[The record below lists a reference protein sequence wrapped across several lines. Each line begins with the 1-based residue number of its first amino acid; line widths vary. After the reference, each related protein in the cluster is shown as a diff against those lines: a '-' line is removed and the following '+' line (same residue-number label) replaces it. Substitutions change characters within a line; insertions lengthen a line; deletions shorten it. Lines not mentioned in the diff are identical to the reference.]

1 MHRRQF
7 LFSAAAAALATSALR
22 IRTAQAGPT
31 VKKIGIQFFS
41 VPKLLEKDF
50 DGTLGLLKRLGYSE
64 VEFYGPFEFS
74 APEAISEWAKVTP
87 QLGFSGSGFFGLTA
101 KKARELLDKHGLTA
115 PSMHTDLGTL
125 QTKMGPLSEAAHVI
139 GATYVVLPAI
149 PLEKRKTLDDYK
161 RMVDAFNSIG
171 EQALRH
177 GVKFGY
183 HNHGYGLKEMQGQVP
198 LHLLLKGTDP
208 KRVFF
213 EMDVY
218 WTTAGGADPV
228 KLLKEYADRY
238 KMLHLKDMKEHKQ
251 FKGDGGDP
259 AQWIELFPYMTTVG
273 DGVIDIKAIVAQ
285 AQASGVEHLIVEQD
299 MVANPEVALKRSADY
314 LLKL

>member
-7 LFSAAAAALATSALR
+7 LFCSAAVLAAATLR
-22 IRTAQAGPT
+22 AKPARAGT
-31 VKKIGIQFFS
+31 LVKKIGVQFFS

-64 VEFYGPFEFS
+64 VEFYGPYEFS
-74 APEAISEWAKVTP
+74 DPEAIREWAKVTP
-87 QLGFSGSGFFGLTA
+87 QLGFSGSGFYGLTA
-101 KKARELLDKHGLTA
+101 QKARASLDKHGLTA
-115 PSMHTDLGTL
+115 PSMHTDLLTL
-125 QTKMGPLSEAAHVI
+125 QSHIGPLSDAAHVI

-149 PLEKRKTLDDYK
+149 PQDRRKTLDDYK
-161 RMVDAFNSIG
+161 RMADAFNAIG
-171 EQALRH
+171 EQAERH

-198 LHLLLKGTDP
+198 LQLLLKGTDP
-208 KRVFF
+208 KKVFF
-213 EMDVY
+213 EMDIY

-228 KLLKEYADRY
+228 KLLKEHASRY
-238 KMLHLKDMKEHKQ
+238 KMLHMKDMKEHRQ

-259 AQWIELFPYMTTVG
+259 GQWMELFPYMTTVG
-273 DGVIDIKAIVAQ
+273 DGVIDIKAIVEQ
-285 AQASGVEHLIVEQD
+285 AKASGVEHLFVEQD
-299 MVANPEVALKRSADY
+299 MVANPEVALQRSADY

>member
-7 LFSAAAAALATSALR
+7 LFCSAAALAASALPLVPAR
-22 IRTAQAGPT
+22 AAAM
-31 VKKIGIQFFS
+31 VKKIGVQFFS

-64 VEFYGPFEFS
+64 VEFYGPYEFS
-74 APEAISEWAKVTP
+74 DPEAISEWAKVTP
-87 QLGFSGSGFFGLTA
+87 QLGFSGSGFYGLTA
-101 KKARELLDKHGLTA
+101 QKAKALLDKHGLSA

-125 QTKMGPLSEAAHVI
+125 QTRMGPLSDAAHVI

-149 PLEKRKTLDDYK
+149 PEGKRKTLDDYK
-161 RMVDAFNSIG
+161 RMADAFNSIG
-171 EQALRH
+171 EQAEKH

-198 LHLLLKGTDP
+198 LQLLLKGTDP
-208 KRVFF
+208 KKVFF
-213 EMDVY
+213 EMDIY

-228 KLLKEYADRY
+228 KLLKEHASRY

-259 AQWIELFPYMTTVG
+259 SQWMELFPYMTTVG

-285 AQASGVEHLIVEQD
+285 AQASGVEHLFVEQD
-299 MVANPEVALKRSADY
+299 MVGNPEVALKRSADY

>member
-7 LFSAAAAALATSALR
+7 LVCSAAAIAASALHLKLAR
-22 IRTAQAGPT
+22 AGAM
-31 VKKIGIQFFS
+31 VKKIGVQFFS

-64 VEFYGPFEFS
+64 VEFYGPYEFS
-74 APEAISEWAKVTP
+74 DPEAISSWAKVTP
-87 QLGFSGSGFFGLTA
+87 QLGFSGSGFYGLTA
-101 KKARELLDKHGLTA
+101 QKAKSLLDKHGLSA

-125 QTKMGPLSEAAHVI
+125 QTRMGPLSDAAHVI

-149 PLEKRKTLDDYK
+149 PEGKRKTLDDYK
-161 RMVDAFNSIG
+161 RMADAFNSIG
-171 EQALRH
+171 EQAEEH

-198 LHLLLKGTDP
+198 LQLLLKGTDP
-208 KRVFF
+208 RKVFF
-213 EMDVY
+213 EMDIY

-228 KLLKEYADRY
+228 KLLKEHASRY
-238 KMLHLKDMKEHKQ
+238 KMLHIKDMKEHKQ

-259 AQWIELFPYMTTVG
+259 GQWMELFPYMTTVG

-285 AQASGVEHLIVEQD
+285 AQASGVEHLFVEQD
-299 MVANPEVALKRSADY
+299 MVANAEAALKRSGDY

>member
-7 LFSAAAAALATSALR
+7 LFCSAAAIAASALHLKPAR
-22 IRTAQAGPT
+22 AGAM
-31 VKKIGIQFFS
+31 VKKIGVQFFS
-41 VPKLLEKDF
+41 VPKLLENDF

-64 VEFYGPFEFS
+64 VEFYGPYEFS
-74 APEAISEWAKVTP
+74 DPESISSWAKVTP
-87 QLGFSGSGFFGLTA
+87 QLGFSGSGFYGLTA
-101 KKARELLDKHGLTA
+101 QKARSLLDKHGLSA

-125 QTKMGPLSEAAHVI
+125 QTRMGPLSDAAHVI

-149 PLEKRKTLDDYK
+149 PEGKRKTLDDYK
-161 RMVDAFNSIG
+161 RMADAFNSIG
-171 EQALRH
+171 EQAEKH

-198 LHLLLKGTDP
+198 LQLLLKGTDP
-208 KRVFF
+208 KKVFF
-213 EMDVY
+213 EMDIY

-228 KLLKEYADRY
+228 KLLKEHASRY
-238 KMLHLKDMKEHKQ
+238 KMLHMKDMKEHKQ

-259 AQWIELFPYMTTVG
+259 GQWMELFPYMTTVG

-285 AQASGVEHLIVEQD
+285 AKASGVEHLFVEQD
-299 MVANPEVALKRSADY
+299 MVGNPEVALQRSADY

>member
-7 LFSAAAAALATSALR
+7 LICSAAAVAAAALHFK
-22 IRTAQAGPT
+22 TARAGAT
-31 VKKIGIQFFS
+31 VKKIGVQFFS

-50 DGTLGLLKRLGYSE
+50 DGTLGMLKRLGYSE
-64 VEFYGPFEFS
+64 VEFYGPYDFS
-74 APEAISEWAKVTP
+74 EPEAVAEWAKVTP

-101 KKARELLDKHGLTA
+101 QKARALLDKHGLSA

-125 QTKMGPLSEAAHVI
+125 QTRMGPLSDAAHVI

-149 PLEKRKTLDDYK
+149 PRDKRKTLDDYK

-171 EQALRH
+171 EQAERH

-198 LHLLLKGTDP
+198 LQLLLKGTDP

-213 EMDVY
+213 EMDIY

-228 KLLKEYADRY
+228 TLLKEHAARY
-238 KMLHLKDMKEHKQ
+238 KMLHMKDMKEHKQ
-251 FKGDGGDP
+251 FRGDGGDP
-259 AQWIELFPYMTTVG
+259 SQWMELFPYMTTVG

-285 AQASGVEHLIVEQD
+285 AKASGVEHLFVEQD
-299 MVANPEVALKRSADY
+299 MVDNAEVALKRSGDY
-314 LLKL
+314 LLRL

>member
-1 MHRRQF
+1 MHRREF
-7 LFSAAAAALATSALR
+7 LFSAAAAGLAASALHLTPAR
-22 IRTAQAGPT
+22 AGAL
-31 VKKIGIQFFS
+31 VKKIGVQFFS
-41 VPKLLEKDF
+41 LPKNLEKDF
-50 DGTLGLLKRLGYSE
+50 DGTLGMLKRLGYSE
-64 VEFYGPFEFS
+64 VEFYGPYEFS
-74 APEAISEWAKVTP
+74 APEAVASWAKVTP
-87 QLGFSGSGFFGLTA
+87 QLGFSGSGFYGLTA
-101 KKARELLDKHGLTA
+101 QKARALLDKHVLTA
-115 PSMHTDLGTL
+115 PSMHTDLETL
-125 QTKMGPLSEAAHVI
+125 QTRMGPLSDAAHVI

-149 PLEKRKTLDDYK
+149 PQEKRKTLDDYK

-171 EQALRH
+171 DQAVRH

-198 LHLLLKGTDP
+198 LQLLLKGTDP
-208 KRVFF
+208 KKVFF
-213 EMDVY
+213 EMDIY

-228 KLLKEYADRY
+228 KLLKENASRY
-238 KMLHLKDMKEHKQ
+238 KMLHMKDMKEHKV

-259 AQWIELFPYMTTVG
+259 SQWMELFPYMTTVG

-285 AQASGVEHLIVEQD
+285 AQASGVEHLFVEQD